1 MIPTHLVSV
10 SFVTRCSGSALFKSV
25 IPALISSGIYLAL
38 LYSTDITHDEIL
50 GDAYPMGALIAALT
64 FLLAF
69 RANNSHSRWW
79 EAYTCVTNMH
89 TKFLDVG
96 TSLAAFHLQALKYD
110 SKKPPA
116 FGEHPEIDFVER
128 QRIRV
133 KELTLEE
140 LEEQLHRFEQVSTV
154 RHFMGKFGF
163 GGRVGSTSQQQHQQQ
178 PQQQQQTSTGK
189 KKSKTKFKHLK
200 VKNIGGRPTD
210 SVILS
215 RKTRGIWADGQH
227 EPLFLEEAA
236 HLLSLLS
243 AVAFATLRNDV
254 EGAESP
260 IITFD
265 PREPF
270 PHVDPDDYKVT
281 YAPSRVSGILH

>member
-1 MIPTHLVSV
+1 M
-10 SFVTRCSGSALFKSV
+10 
-25 IPALISSGIYLAL
+25 AL
-38 LYSTDITHDEIL
+38 LYSTDITHNEIL
-50 GDAYPMGALIAALT
+50 DDAYPMGALIAALT

-79 EAYTCVTNMH
+79 EAYTCVTNMQS
-89 TKFLDVG
+89 KFLDVG
-96 TSLAAFHLQALKYD
+96 TSLAAFHLQALKYE

-116 FGEHPEIDFVER
+116 FGEHPDIDFVER

-140 LEEQLHRFEQVSTV
+140 LEEQLLRFEQVSTV
-154 RHFMGKFGF
+154 RHFMGKIGL
-163 GGRVGSTSQQQHQQQ
+163 GGRVGIASSSHHHQRQQQ
-178 PQQQQQTSTGK
+178 PQQPPGT

-215 RKTRGIWADGQH
+215 RKTKGIWADGQH

-265 PREPF
+265 RREPF

-281 YAPSRVSGILH
+281 CAQPT